1 MTDSA
6 LPLDLDAYLTRIGYT
21 GDRQPTL
28 DVLNALHLAH
38 ATHIPFENLD
48 ILRGRPIRLD
58 LTSLQAKLVAGRR
71 GGYCFEH
78 NLLFRA
84 VLEALG
90 FAVRPLAARVRLG
103 HPSVRARTH
112 MLLMVTVADVPFIAD
127 VGFGGGGLLHPIPLV
142 EAEPVRHYAWDFRL
156 VREGSGW
163 VLQSFTD
170 AQWMDLYTF
179 TLERQYRIDYE
190 VANYYVSTHP
200 DAQFTQGLFVQQA
213 TPEAR
218 YFLHDHTLTVDRGPE
233 GETALTL
240 ADNAERLAV
249 LAETFDLHF
258 SPGTTFDHRPTPS
271 LPMKRTAYDD
281 DLP

>member
-1 MTDSA
+1 MPVSS
-6 LPLDLDAYLTRIGYT
+6 LQLDLDAYFTRIGFT

-48 ILRGRPIRLD
+48 ILLGRPIRLD
-58 LTSLQAKLVAGRR
+58 LASLQAKLVAGHR

-103 HPSVRARTH
+103 HPTVRARTH
-112 MLLMVTVADVPFIAD
+112 MLLMVTVEDIPFIAD

-163 VLQSFTD
+163 VLQSLSD
-170 AQWMDLYTF
+170 VQWMDLYSF
-179 TLERQYRIDYE
+179 TLDRQYRIDYE

-218 YFLHDHTLTVDRGPE
+218 YFLHARTLTVDRGPA
-233 GETALTL
+233 GETVLTL
-240 ADNAERLAV
+240 TDNAARLAV

-258 SPGTTFDHRPTPS
+258 PPGTTFYNRP
-271 LPMKRTAYDD
+271 KAIAAHEEDRV
-281 DLP
+281 

>member
-1 MTDSA
+1 MPVSN

-58 LTSLQAKLVAGRR
+58 LASLQAKLVAARR

-78 NLLFRA
+78 NLLFRT

-103 HPSVRARTH
+103 HPTVRARTH
-112 MLLMVTVADVPFIAD
+112 MLLMVTVEDNPCIAD

-142 EAEPVRHYAWDFRL
+142 EAEPVRHYAWNFRL

-163 VLQSFTD
+163 VLQSLSD
-170 AQWMDLYTF
+170 GQWMDLYTF

-200 DAQFTQGLFVQQA
+200 DAQFTRGLFVQRA

-233 GETALTL
+233 GETVLTL

-258 SPGTTFDHRPTPS
+258 SPGTPFDRRPEAITPHE
-271 LPMKRTAYDD
+271 KDRA
-281 DLP
+281 

>member
-1 MTDSA
+1 MPGKA
-6 LPLDLDAYLTRIGYT
+6 QLLDLDAYLNRIGYT
-21 GDRQPTL
+21 GDRQPTF
-28 DVLNALHLAH
+28 DVLNMLHLAH

-48 ILRGRPIRLD
+48 ILLGRPIRLN
-58 LTSLQAKLVAGRR
+58 LASLQAKLVAGRR

-78 NLLFRA
+78 NLLFRM

-90 FAVRPLAARVRLG
+90 FAVKPLAARVRLG
-103 HPSVRARTH
+103 HPTVRARTH

-142 EAEPVRHYAWDFRL
+142 ATEPVRHYAWDFRL

-163 VLQSFTD
+163 VLQSLSD
-170 AQWMDLYTF
+170 GQWMDLYTF

-200 DAQFTQGLFVQQA
+200 GAQFTQGLFVQQA

-218 YFLHDHTLTVDRGPE
+218 YFLHDNTLSVDRGS
-233 GETALTL
+233 GAKTAQPL
-240 ADNAERLAV
+240 ATNDKRLAV

-258 SPGTTFDHRPTPS
+258 PPGTTFDHVPQPIAKKEKNR
-271 LPMKRTAYDD
+271 A
-281 DLP
+281 

>member
-1 MTDSA
+1 MPGNA
-6 LPLDLDAYLTRIGYT
+6 LPLDLDAYFNRIGYS

-48 ILRGRPIRLD
+48 ILLGRPIRLD
-58 LTSLQAKLVAGRR
+58 LASLQAKLVAGHR

-84 VLEALG
+84 ILEALG
-90 FAVRPLAARVRLG
+90 FAVKPLAARVRLG
-103 HPSVRARTH
+103 HPTVRARTH
-112 MLLMVTVADVPFIAD
+112 MLLMATVANVPFIAD

-142 EAEPVRHYAWDFRL
+142 EAQPVRHYAWDFRL
-156 VREGSGW
+156 AREGSGW
-163 VLQSFTD
+163 VLQSLSD
-170 AQWMDLYTF
+170 GQWMDLYAF

-218 YFLHDHTLTVDRGPE
+218 YFLHAHTLTVDRGPD
-233 GETALTL
+233 GETVLTL
-240 ADNAERLAV
+240 TDNAERLAV
-249 LAETFDLHF
+249 LAETFGLHF
-258 SPGTTFDHRPTPS
+258 PPGTTFDHRPKVTTTYEED
-271 LPMKRTAYDD
+271 RV
-281 DLP
+281 

>member
-1 MTDSA
+1 MPGKA
-6 LPLDLDAYLTRIGYT
+6 LPLDLDAYLHRIGYT

-28 DVLNALHLAH
+28 GVLNALHLAH

-48 ILRGRPIRLD
+48 ILLGRPIRLD
-58 LTSLQAKLVAGRR
+58 LASLQAKLVAGHR

-78 NLLFRA
+78 NLLFCA

-103 HPSVRARTH
+103 HPTVRARTH

-163 VLQSFTD
+163 VLQSFSTD
-170 AQWMDLYTF
+170 NGWTCINLHWIGNTG
-179 TLERQYRIDYE
+179 
-190 VANYYVSTHP
+190 STTRWP
-200 DAQFTQGLFVQQA
+200 I
-213 TPEAR
+213 
-218 YFLHDHTLTVDRGPE
+218 
-233 GETALTL
+233 
-240 ADNAERLAV
+240 
-249 LAETFDLHF
+249 
-258 SPGTTFDHRPTPS
+258 TTCPPIPTPN
-271 LPMKRTAYDD
+271 LPGVCSSNRPPPRPAIFCTPTR
-281 DLP
+281 LPSIGDRMARPCLPSGRQCRAPNRSEGNL

>member
-6 LPLDLDAYLTRIGYT
+6 LPLDLDAYLTRIDYT

-48 ILRGRPIRLD
+48 ILLGRPIRLD
-58 LTSLQAKLVAGRR
+58 LASLQAKLVAGHR

-90 FAVRPLAARVRLG
+90 FVVKPLAARVRLG
-103 HPSVRARTH
+103 HPTVRARTH

-142 EAEPVRHYAWDFRL
+142 EAAPVCHYAWDFRL

-163 VLQSFTD
+163 VLQSLSNRR
-170 AQWMDLYTF
+170 WMDLYTF

-200 DAQFTQGLFVQQA
+200 DAQFTQSLFVQQA

-218 YFLHDHTLTVDRGPE
+218 YFLHARTLTVDRGPE
-233 GETALTL
+233 GETVLTL
-240 ADNAERLAV
+240 NDNAERLAV
-249 LAETFDLHF
+249 LAETFGLHF
-258 SPGTTFDHRPTPS
+258 PPGTTFDHRPKVATTNE
-271 LPMKRTAYDD
+271 KDRV
-281 DLP
+281 